1 MERGIVGG
9 LKSCTGLDDLGR
21 AQAHALLDRWHHSG
35 EMGAATVLYASSYPR
50 AQETAQILRPSIGSG
65 DLEMLI
71 DPAFCELD
79 PGDADGMDWKQA
91 SEKFHAYGD
100 AWDPF
105 IPWATNAE
113 SWASFCDRVAHGL
126 VACADRHIGKTVVI
140 ACHGGVVDA
149 AFRHCL
155 RLGITG
161 QYDLWTLNTSISEF
175 RLNHTQRRWT
185 LVRYNDHG
193 HLTGDLRHR

>member
-1 MERGIVGG
+1 MEKGIVGG

-21 AQAHALLDRWHHSG
+21 AQAAALRDRWIAAG
-35 EMGAATVLYASSYPR
+35 EMLHASALYSSTYPR
-50 AQETAQILRPSIGSG
+50 AIETAEILRTSIGSG
-65 DLEMLI
+65 DLTI
-71 DPAFCELD
+71 AISPVFCELD
-79 PGDADGMDWKQA
+79 PGDADGMNWKEA
-91 SEKFHAYGD
+91 AEKFNAYGD

-113 SWASFCDRVAHGL
+113 SWASFSDRVAHAL
-126 VACADRHIGKTVVI
+126 VACADRHQGETVVI

-175 RLNHTQRRWT
+175 RHDPAQRRWT
-185 LVRYNDHG
+185 LARYNDHA
-193 HLTGDLRHR
+193 HLVGDLLQR